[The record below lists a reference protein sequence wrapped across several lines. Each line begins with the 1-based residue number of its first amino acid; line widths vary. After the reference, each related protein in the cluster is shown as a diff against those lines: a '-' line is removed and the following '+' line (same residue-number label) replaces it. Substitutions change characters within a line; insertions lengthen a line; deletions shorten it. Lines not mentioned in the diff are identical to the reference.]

1 MGSSPGRGVCSN
13 ALHRCLGSRRPNL
26 RDMTFDRGLL
36 YSRINNQRL
45 SVLHVSQNPREGL
58 TETMHILGRNCGVGR

>member
-1 MGSSPGRGVCSN
+1 
-13 ALHRCLGSRRPNL
+13 
-26 RDMTFDRGLL
+26 MTFDRGLL